1 MAFFSQTF
9 ILKVNVHVFRGYIL
23 VKPGASR
30 VKKKRILREERDKEN
45 MTEKKRMNYQ
55 RDECR

>member
-9 ILKVNVHVFRGYIL
+9 ILKIYVHVFRGYIL

-30 VKKKRILREERDKEN
+30 VKKRGFYGRTEIREN
-45 MTEKKRMNYQ
+45 MKEKKRMNI
-55 RDECR
+55 RDRM